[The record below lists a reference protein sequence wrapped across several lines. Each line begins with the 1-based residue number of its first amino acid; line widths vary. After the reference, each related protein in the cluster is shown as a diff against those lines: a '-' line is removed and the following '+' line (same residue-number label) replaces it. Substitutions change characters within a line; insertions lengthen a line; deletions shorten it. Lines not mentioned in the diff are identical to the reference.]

1 MSNPD
6 SSHFGLY
13 TSSLII
19 LIACLASR
27 YLISLKKKKTEKAN
41 TKEKKNSIVEHSQ
54 QKRPLTFF
62 LNTRHASRVC
72 SPINIVKKIYRKDL

>member
-6 SSHFGLY
+6 FSQFGLY

-27 YLISLKKKKTEKAN
+27 YLIALKKEKEKAN
-41 TKEKKNSIVEHSQ
+41 TKEKKGST
-54 QKRPLTFF
+54 P
-62 LNTRHASRVC
+62 
-72 SPINIVKKIYRKDL
+72 